1 MMTAEGES
9 KRDFDY
15 IEDAILPVFK
25 RHGMENGSRIVTE
38 VRDVLVRMNDWPD
51 DIKDSCVEE
60 LLRILS
66 LSKPKSE

>member
-25 RHGMENGSRIVTE
+25 RHGMENGSRIVT
-38 VRDVLVRMNDWPD
+38 
-51 DIKDSCVEE
+51 
-60 LLRILS
+60 
-66 LSKPKSE
+66 